1 MIWRSCDLAS
11 RQFLPPISLRVFPP
25 SPLSFISIGDHRL
38 VCLSPSAWTNIS
50 LHAAV
55 LHSSTLPSGVPY
67 SSLSIISPA
76 LPPSRY
82 LARET
87 VWIQLHWWRSR
98 LRAWLLH
105 TDHWTSI
112 CVSTCLYHCCPF
124 EESLMDW
131 FLSCRAIN
139 KLPLPLKY
147 VCDVFFLSCWDSTA
161 TLPPLMKQAVYR
173 ILTRKLFI
181 RHWLAGYNPV
191 PREKHLLLN
200 WRQDRIWCCTQPI
213 QN

>member
-11 RQFLPPISLRVFPP
+11 RQFLPPISLCVFPP

-55 LHSSTLPSGVPY
+55 FHSSTLPSGVPY

-139 KLPLPLKY
+139 KLPLPLK
-147 VCDVFFLSCWDSTA
+147 CLWCFFSILLGFHCYTSSSDETGRLSDINKKIIYK
-161 TLPPLMKQAVYR
+161 TL
-173 ILTRKLFI
+173 IG
-181 RHWLAGYNPV
+181 WL
-191 PREKHLLLN
+191 
-200 WRQDRIWCCTQPI
+200 
-213 QN
+213 

>member
-1 MIWRSCDLAS
+1 MTDCHVEKVVTYQWYQDLVIWLLSNFSPQSA
-11 RQFLPPISLRVFPP
+11 FVYSLL
-25 SPLSFISIGDHRL
+25 PLSFISIGDHRL

-50 LHAAV
+50 FHAAV
-55 LHSSTLPSGVPY
+55 FHSSILPSGVPY

-82 LARET
+82 LAGET

-98 LRAWLLH
+98 LKAWLLH

-124 EESLMDW
+124 EDSLMDW

-147 VCDVFFLSCWDSTA
+147 VFFYLVGI
-161 TLPPLMKQAVYR
+161 P
-173 ILTRKLFI
+173 
-181 RHWLAGYNPV
+181 
-191 PREKHLLLN
+191 LLLILLWWN
-200 WRQDRIWCCTQPI
+200 RPFIGY
-213 QN
+213 